1 VSGGAPFPADD
12 PYARLGEVLD
22 AVRRDVAAGRP
33 LDLAAR
39 LAELDAEVAAL
50 AAAMGHSPG
59 LQSAAAR
66 SRAVLQRLAALARVR
81 ERLDHPQ
88 SFGPPGAAAPGAAP
102 DTAAPDPVPAP
113 AARPSLRDA
122 LLTAKVTISGNLL
135 VEKRV
140 ETAADGATLRLSWK
154 LPPAA
159 QDVVVQVEE
168 RPDPR
173 GDYGVIATESL
184 GVATS
189 WTVQI
194 GETPTRLV
202 VRVDG
207 RGGRVLGR
215 ARISGLTAANAA
227 SKWQRQATAA

>member
-1 VSGGAPFPADD
+1 MSGSTPSETRD
-12 PYARLGEVLD
+12 PHARLGAVVD
-22 AVRRDVAAGRP
+22 AARRDVAAGRAV
-33 LDLAAR
+33 DLAAR
-39 LAELDAEVAAL
+39 LAELDREAAGL
-50 AAAMGHSPG
+50 AATLGRDPA

-66 SRAVLQRLAALARVR
+66 SRTALERLAALARVR
-81 ERLDHPQ
+81 ERLDNPQ
-88 SFGPPGAAAPGAAP
+88 SFAPPAAAASAAAAAPA
-102 DTAAPDPVPAP
+102 PAP

-140 ETAADGATLRLSWK
+140 GAPAPGDGATPLTLTWK

-159 QDVVVQVEE
+159 QEVVVQVEE

-173 GDYGVIATESL
+173 GDYGAVSTESL
-184 GVATS
+184 GTATT
-189 WTVQI
+189 WTVQL
-194 GETPTRLV
+194 GDTPTRLV